1 MKTDLL
7 ELLQKCTLKEQ
18 LFFKRLYSPKNLDL
32 SLQEILKNLSSKDL
46 KSARFKIENT
56 LNKRKQKLKYR
67 LTFRREEE
75 HDNPR
80 DYKEDKIV
88 EILCWHR
95 DLDIGDKSNIVSK
108 DYGTLIKGNV
118 YVYLDLLQKKKEL
131 LFYSPI
137 YISQHSDIVLS
148 LSPFLS
154 GFDSGIIGYA
164 IISLES
170 LRKVDNCNYTTNF
183 LKYILIKEVNQYID
197 FFNNSSNIWVF
208 GIFENGECTYQSEYF
223 YSEKECKKAGKDYR
237 KNLYK

>member
-46 KSARFKIENT
+46 KSARLKIENT

-88 EILCWHR
+88 ENWI
-95 DLDIGDKSNIVSK
+95 
-108 DYGTLIKGNV
+108 
-118 YVYLDLLQKKKEL
+118 
-131 LFYSPI
+131 
-137 YISQHSDIVLS
+137 
-148 LSPFLS
+148 
-154 GFDSGIIGYA
+154 
-164 IISLES
+164 
-170 LRKVDNCNYTTNF
+170 NYP
-183 LKYILIKEVNQYID
+183 
-197 FFNNSSNIWVF
+197 
-208 GIFENGECTYQSEYF
+208 
-223 YSEKECKKAGKDYR
+223 
-237 KNLYK
+237 